1 MCTYI
6 YELKETIIYFLSKAT
21 LSIEINK
28 VASSDATYFYHHR
41 FFSLLDALSVYIF
54 NCLFCY

>member
-28 VASSDATYFYHHR
+28 VASSDTT
-41 FFSLLDALSVYIF
+41 FFIIIAFFLYWMLYLLTF
-54 NCLFCY
+54 